1 MEQEARGFEDWEML
15 QISDKGL
22 LASASDD
29 KSSGLDVLVGGS
41 ERVIKSDYFSIGS
54 EGQYGKKAVEE
65 DQEQVWFGSDDS
77 SVIGPRLEPGNEVEA
92 KGDLGFREAAD
103 GNLGVSGSD
112 LGKNGSVAMNL
123 GEFEGKDELGHGVD
137 VKNVVGFE
145 GIEKIVD
152 ERDNP
157 IECWLD
163 SGSKDGSARVFDG
176 KTELGHG
183 ADAKWEDSEGIGIE
197 SKNSGELIL
206 DSGGVELVSEK
217 FEGAMGEDELD
228 CGDLSKMG
236 DKLESGGVME
246 SGGGGEGDGLDSA
259 AFVEEG
265 VEFPSRV
272 ESGGGSEVNLGD
284 GEKKGVIWYK
294 LPLELLKFCIFRTSP
309 VWSVSIAAAVV
320 GFVIL
325 RKRFY
330 KMRRKSRSIPL
341 KVSMD
346 DKVSSSHSHE
356 HFIY

>member
-1 MEQEARGFEDWEML
+1 MEQEAREFEDWEML
-15 QISDKGL
+15 QITDKGL
-22 LASASDD
+22 IASASDE
-29 KSSGLDVLVGGS
+29 KSSGIDVLIGGS
-41 ERVIKSDYFSIGS
+41 ERVIKSDYFSLGS
-54 EGQYGKKAVEE
+54 
-65 DQEQVWFGSDDS
+65 
-77 SVIGPRLEPGNEVEA
+77 EA
-92 KGDLGFREAAD
+92 KGDLGFQGIETAD

-112 LGKNGSVAMNL
+112 LGKTGSVAMSL

-157 IECWLD
+157 IEFWLD
-163 SGSKDGSARVFDG
+163 SGSKDGSTREFDE
-176 KTELGHG
+176 KTELGLG
-183 ADAKWEDSEGIGIE
+183 ADAKREDSEVIGIE

-217 FEGAMGEDELD
+217 FEGAMGENELD

-246 SGGGGEGDGLDSA
+246 SGGGKGDGLDSS

-265 VEFPSRV
+265 VEFPSVV

-284 GEKKGVIWYK
+284 REKKGVIWYK

-309 VWSVSIAAAVV
+309 IWSVSIAAAVV

-325 RKRFY
+325 RKRLY
-330 KMRRKSRSIPL
+330 KMRRKSRGIPL

-346 DKVSSSHSHE
+346 DKKVSQIMVRVARLNEAFSVVKRVPIIRSSLPGAGGVTPWPVMGLR
-356 HFIY
+356 